1 LFKQGFFPHNKL
13 LYFSMNLRAT
23 NKSALL
29 LGSIHA
35 VLAIAG
41 GSVAE
46 FYTLSDGLA
55 GFGIIVLIAI
65 MMVSG
70 WVWVLGM
77 FNTSD
82 QIASGTL
89 IKNRLSYLFKTA
101 QRGLFW
107 LLGFGVSMII
117 LNIFLV

>member
-1 LFKQGFFPHNKL
+1 MIEA

-35 VLAIAG
+35 ILAIAG
-41 GSVAE
+41 GAVAE

-55 GFGIIVLIAI
+55 VFGIIVLIAI
-65 MMVSG
+65 MMISG
-70 WVWVLGM
+70 WIWVLGM
-77 FNTSD
+77 FNISE

-89 IKNRLSYLFKTA
+89 IKNRLSDLFKTA

-107 LLGFGVSMII
+107 LLGFGVIMII
-117 LNIFLV
+117 LNMFAV

>member
-1 LFKQGFFPHNKL
+1 
-13 LYFSMNLRAT
+13 MNLRAT

-41 GSVAE
+41 GAVAE
-46 FYTLSDGLA
+46 FYTLPDGLA
-55 GFGIIVLIAI
+55 VFGIIVLIAI
-65 MMVSG
+65 MMISG
-70 WVWVLGM
+70 WIWVLGM
-77 FNTSD
+77 FNISE

-89 IKNRLSYLFKTA
+89 IKNRLSDLFKTS

-107 LLGFGVSMII
+107 LLGFGVIMII
-117 LNIFLV
+117 LNMFAV